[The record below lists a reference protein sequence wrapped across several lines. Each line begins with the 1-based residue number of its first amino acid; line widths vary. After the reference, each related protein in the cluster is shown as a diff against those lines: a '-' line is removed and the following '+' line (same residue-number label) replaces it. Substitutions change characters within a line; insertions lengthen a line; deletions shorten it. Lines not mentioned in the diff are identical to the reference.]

1 MAKQQQQQAVCMV
14 FLMVFIVLSAMHSV
28 PVEAGGFVVPFFIF
42 RLQLQL
48 NYNCPYSHK
57 KNYNCP

>member
-1 MAKQQQQQAVCMV
+1 MVKQQQQQAVCMV

-42 RLQLQL
+42 QIAVIIKLQL
-48 NYNCPYSHK
+48 SIFA
-57 KNYNCP
+57 